1 MRIAI
6 AAMLLM
12 ALPGGAQ
19 AMEWRLGMSYAT
31 GLSDVADLY
40 EENLRLAGFDA
51 NVDLKFPVGVAASFV
66 YDWTS
71 EIRTDIGIGP
81 MFLIGGD
88 IEHSEV
94 PLTATA
100 GYSFAPFSRVS
111 PYIRAGVAHHFAS
124 GDQYRSSSP
133 GLFAAIG
140 VDFTHVA
147 IEIATDQ
154 SKVEFDELTC
164 AANGGSCQL
173 GSTEFSTYDVLVSA
187 YWRFRLNR

>member
-6 AAMLLM
+6 AALLLL
-12 ALPGGAQ
+12 ALPGATQ
-19 AMEWRLGMSYAT
+19 AMEWRLGVSYAT
-31 GLSDVADLY
+31 GLSDVTDLY
-40 EENLRLAGFDA
+40 EDNLRLAGFDA
-51 NVDLKFPVGVAASFV
+51 NVDLKFPVGVAASFI

-71 EIRTDIGIGP
+71 EVRTDIGIGP
-81 MFLIGGD
+81 VFLIGGD

-94 PLTATA
+94 PLTATI
-100 GYSFAPFSRVS
+100 GYSFAPFSRFS
-111 PYIRAGVAHHFAS
+111 PYIRGGLAHHFAS

-164 AANGGSCQL
+164 DAGGGNCRL
-173 GSTEFSTYDVLVSA
+173 GATEFSTYDILASV
-187 YWRFRLNR
+187 YWRFRLSR